1 MTVCHS
7 VTTLA
12 CVFPS
17 AIQSATCGLCEDLS
31 GFRELMHALHGFLL
45 FICNC
50 KRFFERDGGERNHSE
65 CTVVSCATLL
75 TILSALP
82 KGVRTQTKYQPVINT
97 CLAAVGRVELLIAT
111 RQNVLHCY
119 CVVAITIVVLL
130 CKQRGF
136 TQWGCSW
143 SFLFLHYPVNQCNFV
158 NCMSLMH
165 PDETSSF
172 LFVCV
177 WSLSNT
183 IKVNK
188 ENALFFWRNSFIT
201 KSE

>member
-17 AIQSATCGLCEDLS
+17 AVQSATCGLWEDLS
-31 GFRELMHALHGFLL
+31 GFRELMQLCMGFFCLYAIVKDSL
-45 FICNC
+45 
-50 KRFFERDGGERNHSE
+50 RGGKKRNHSE

-188 ENALFFWRNSFIT
+188 ENALFFSFIT